1 MNTTKAKEFFKKF
14 SDKFLD
20 LLYPEGLTC
29 VNCGDELQHETRLN
43 LCGKCY
49 LNLIENDGHRC
60 KICGIRMKNEAD
72 YCDNCTRFDKY
83 FDMNRSPFIYE
94 KTASDLVKKL
104 KFGNKL
110 YIAKELAKA
119 MADEYFTGNFNCDFI
134 LYVPMTEKEEKE
146 RGYNQSELLAKEVGL
161 RTGLSVFDNLKKV
174 KETDRQKKLTAKE
187 RRENLKG
194 VFDVVRAD
202 EIKGK
207 NVLVIDDVYTTG
219 ATINECARVLKRAGA
234 RKVYSITAAQTAFKP
249 DGEKGEIAEDNAN
262 ALHKN

>member
-1 MNTTKAKEFFKKF
+1 MATLKIRGESYSVIYLYTAADGQKKQQWETYVTELEALQR
-14 SDKFLD
+14 KTYIEYLQK
-20 LLYPEGLTC
+20 
-29 VNCGDELQHETRLN
+29 NKMKKELQ
-43 LCGKCY
+43 
-49 LNLIENDGHRC
+49 
-60 KICGIRMKNEAD
+60 
-72 YCDNCTRFDKY
+72 
-83 FDMNRSPFIYE
+83 
-94 KTASDLVKKL
+94 
-104 KFGNKL
+104 
-110 YIAKELAKA
+110 LAA
-119 MADEYFTGNFNCDFI
+119 VSYRQQR
-134 LYVPMTEKEEKE
+134 VHEKEEKE

>member
-1 MNTTKAKEFFKKF
+1 MNTTKAKEFFKKL

-119 MADEYFTGNFNCDFI
+119 MADEYFTGGFNCDFI

-174 KETDRQKKLTAKE
+174 KETDI
-187 RRENLKG
+187 
-194 VFDVVRAD
+194 DVKVD
-202 EIKGK
+202 TMVTEIRTG
-207 NVLVIDDVYTTG
+207 NVVV
-219 ATINECARVLKRAGA
+219 ATNN
-234 RKVYSITAAQTAFKP
+234 T
-249 DGEKGEIAEDNAN
+249 DGLIEIAATAIVLAMGCRERPRG
-262 ALHKN
+262 ALDIPGSRQGVQFRGS

>member
-1 MNTTKAKEFFKKF
+1 MNTTKAKEFFKKL

-119 MADEYFTGNFNCDFI
+119 MADEYFTGGFNCDFI
-134 LYVPMTEKEEKE
+134 LYVPMTEKEEKRKGLQSVGTSCK
-146 RGYNQSELLAKEVGL
+146 RGRTSHRAFGFRQSQKGQRNRQAE
-161 RTGLSVFDNLKKV
+161 
-174 KETDRQKKLTAKE
+174 ETDR
-187 RRENLKG
+187 
-194 VFDVVRAD
+194 
-202 EIKGK
+202 
-207 NVLVIDDVYTTG
+207 
-219 ATINECARVLKRAGA
+219 KRA
-234 RKVYSITAAQTAFKP
+234 S
-249 DGEKGEIAEDNAN
+249 
-262 ALHKN
+262 

>member
-1 MNTTKAKEFFKKF
+1 MKEFFKKL

-60 KICGIRMKNEAD
+60 KICGIRMRNEAD

-119 MADEYFTGNFNCDFI
+119 MADEYFTGGFNCDFI

-174 KETDRQKKLTAKE
+174 KETDRQKKL
-187 RRENLKG
+187 
-194 VFDVVRAD
+194 RA
-202 EIKGK
+202 
-207 NVLVIDDVYTTG
+207 
-219 ATINECARVLKRAGA
+219 
-234 RKVYSITAAQTAFKP
+234 S
-249 DGEKGEIAEDNAN
+249 
-262 ALHKN
+262 

>member
-1 MNTTKAKEFFKKF
+1 M
-14 SDKFLD
+14 
-20 LLYPEGLTC
+20 
-29 VNCGDELQHETRLN
+29 R
-43 LCGKCY
+43 
-49 LNLIENDGHRC
+49 
-60 KICGIRMKNEAD
+60 NEAD

-119 MADEYFTGNFNCDFI
+119 MADEYFTGGFNCDFI
-134 LYVPMTEKEEKE
+134 LYVPMPAKAEKE
-146 RGYNQSELLAKEVGL
+146 RVGL

>member
-1 MNTTKAKEFFKKF
+1 MNTTKAKEFFKKL

-60 KICGIRMKNEAD
+60 KICGIRMRNEAD

-146 RGYNQSELLAKEVGL
+146 RGRG
-161 RTGLSVFDNLKKV
+161 
-174 KETDRQKKLTAKE
+174 
-187 RRENLKG
+187 
-194 VFDVVRAD
+194 
-202 EIKGK
+202 
-207 NVLVIDDVYTTG
+207 
-219 ATINECARVLKRAGA
+219 
-234 RKVYSITAAQTAFKP
+234 
-249 DGEKGEIAEDNAN
+249 
-262 ALHKN
+262 

>member
-1 MNTTKAKEFFKKF
+1 MHTTKMKEFFKKL

-60 KICGIRMKNEAD
+60 KICGIRMRNEAD

-119 MADEYFTGNFNCDFI
+119 MADEYFTGGFNCDFI

-207 NVLVIDDVYTTG
+207 TCLSSTTF
-219 ATINECARVLKRAGA
+219 TRRARR
-234 RKVYSITAAQTAFKP
+234 
-249 DGEKGEIAEDNAN
+249 
-262 ALHKN
+262 